1 MSAGS
6 PSKKL
11 GQVQRAMAKRFA
23 EAGIATPMLDAR
35 VLVCAATGLTP
46 ETLIMR
52 ENAPIAP
59 RALKSL
65 QIWEAAR
72 CAGTPVSRLTGQ
84 REFFGLAFDIGPA
97 VLDPRA
103 DTETLVE
110 AALGVAPETGRVL
123 DLGTGSGCVLISV
136 LANAR
141 GLRGLG
147 VDISAGALR
156 LARQNAHRHDV
167 RDRIGLR
174 QGSWFSPV
182 RGRFDVIMSNPP
194 YIACA
199 EIDNL
204 AAEVRDHDPR
214 RALDGGADSLDAYR
228 HICRT
233 APDYLETGGHL
244 VLEIGHNQ
252 AQQVSDLMRAEGFQ
266 NLCVQKDIEGR
277 ARVVRGRIKKTKK
290 GV

>member
-11 GQVQRAMAKRFA
+11 GQFLRAMARRFA
-23 EAGIATPMLDAR
+23 EAGIDTPMLDAR

-46 ETLIMR
+46 ETLIMQ

-72 CAGTPVSRLTGQ
+72 CTGTPVSRLIGQ

-110 AALGVAPETGRVL
+110 AAIGVAPKTGRVL

-136 LANAR
+136 LANTG

-156 LARQNAHRHDV
+156 LARLNAHRHKV
-167 RDRIGLR
+167 RGRIGLR

-194 YIACA
+194 YIARG
-199 EIDNL
+199 EIGNL

-214 RALDGGADSLDAYR
+214 QALDGGLDGLDAYR

-244 VLEIGHNQ
+244 VVEIGHNQ

-266 NLCVQKDIEGR
+266 NLSVEKDLEAR
-277 ARVVRGRIKKTKK
+277 ARVVRGQIKKTKK